1 MPRGNGTGPDG
12 HGPVTGRGLGSCFRK
27 RKFSQ
32 GSVWGTI
39 FTTIAGAVI
48 KDLSGPSS
56 RIKKITKKF
65 FTPKQVKNEE
75 ERPKLIQPEFEVLES
90 EGKDE

>member
-1 MPRGNGTGPDG
+1 MPAVNPLVYFFKTNMEVVMPRGNGTGPDG
-12 HGPVTGRGLGSCFRK
+12 RGPVTGRGLGSCFRK

-39 FTTIAGAVI
+39 FTAIAGAVI

-56 RIKKITKKF
+56 RIKK
-65 FTPKQVKNEE
+65 
-75 ERPKLIQPEFEVLES
+75 
-90 EGKDE
+90 